1 MAIIPDFYKEA
12 TVVIGVKNG
21 SRTNWIA
28 TGFLVGR
35 YEGIDSNNKER
46 FSIYLITNKHVVKDL
61 NSVVAQYNYGNTT
74 KSLPYTLL
82 DPNNNKLYSEHPNPN
97 VDVVAIRINV
107 NDVVGN
113 GINLLFFSLKDN
125 SLDLKDMKK
134 TGVGDGAFIYVLGFP
149 VGISSALVNNL
160 MKEPVCRMGCIAKID
175 YLYHKSN
182 NNVEYL
188 IDCNVFP
195 GNSGGP
201 VINRPEQISL
211 TGTPANSSSCLIGIV
226 GAYLPYR
233 DVLYSRQTN
242 NDRMITEENGG
253 LGVVYPVDYIL
264 ETVELERTRTSGL
277 TSNQQMQLP

>member
-12 TVVIGVKNG
+12 TVTIGIKNG
-21 SRTNWIA
+21 TLTNWIA

-35 YEGIDSNNKER
+35 YEGIDSNGKER
-46 FSIYLITNKHVVKDL
+46 YSIYLITNKHVVDNLKSID
-61 NSVVAQYNYGNTT
+61 VQYNYANAT
-74 KSLPYTLL
+74 KNLSYTLIGS
-82 DPNNNKLYSEHPNPN
+82 DNTKLFSEHPNLD

-107 NDVVGN
+107 NDVIGN
-113 GINLLFFSLKDN
+113 GIKLLFFSLKNN
-125 SLDLKDMKK
+125 SLNLQDMKK
-134 TGVGDGAFIYVLGFP
+134 TGVGDGAFVYVLGFP
-149 VGISSALVNNL
+149 VGISQTLVSNL

-201 VINRPEQISL
+201 VISRPEQISL
-211 TGTPANSSSCLIGIV
+211 TGTPTNSSSCLIGIV
-226 GAYLPYR
+226 GAYLPYQ
-233 DVLYSRQTN
+233 DILYSRQTN
-242 NDRMITEENGG
+242 RDRMITEENSG

-277 TSNQQMQLP
+277 ASNQQMKLP